1 MVEAVETI
9 EVIQNQNK
17 WEPTVGKETENLLNR
32 LGLNEKSCNRLTE
45 EAVSI
50 LKKCPPPPL
59 LSEQTGLVIGY
70 VQSGKTNSLTVLS
83 TLASENG
90 YRMII
95 VITGV
100 TTLLDDQS
108 TGRLRKELR
117 LDERQDRKW
126 FHVENPTTRDPQ
138 VLHSITTAVEDW
150 KDPEVPEYEKR
161 TVVITVMKH
170 HKHLHNLTKLLL
182 QLDLRGAPVLVVDD
196 EADQASMNNL
206 VATGE
211 ESRTYERLLQL
222 RDALPRHS
230 YVQYTATPQAPLL
243 INIIDILSPR
253 FVELLTPGDD
263 YVGGQTFFAS
273 GNTDLVQIIPDN
285 EIPAT
290 RNRISD
296 PPESFLE
303 SLRIF
308 FLGVAAARAKG
319 ESVEG
324 HRSMMVHPSQTR
336 NFHTLYH
343 SWVTAIHRQW
353 PAILSHD
360 DDDKKALLQQFK
372 ATYKRLAATVKDLP
386 SFDELAA
393 TLRLAI
399 RQTGV
404 VLLNAQTGHTPTVDW
419 SAHYSFI
426 LIGGPALDRGFTVKG
441 LTVTYMPRSLGVG
454 NADTIQQRA
463 RFFGYKQKYLGYCR
477 VFLQE
482 GVSDIFRRYVEH
494 EESVRTKLLEH
505 NQTGRSL
512 TEWKRAF
519 FLDLALRPTRA
530 SVLSLD
536 FMQDNLNQE
545 WFWTTTPHGG
555 IEDANRQLVESM
567 RLNVVWK
574 DFPGDPR
581 RTAIQTHRLAE
592 VPLRQVFEELLVDW
606 KTATWADSNKFTGL
620 RLQIESYLEKCEN
633 DQVNPLC
640 SLIEMSSWLPRE
652 RNFEGGLVKALH
664 SSTYQPTGYK
674 GDGAAKTEGQVTVQ
688 LHNLRLTAGTTTVAE
703 NVPLLALWIPRDL
716 AKPWL
721 SM

>member
-1 MVEAVETI
+1 MVDAVEII
-9 EVIQNQNK
+9 EVTQTQAGWAPK
-17 WEPTVGKETENLLNR
+17 VGKETETLLKR
-32 LGLNEKSCNRLTE
+32 LGLNDKSCDRLTK
-45 EAVSI
+45 EAISI
-50 LKKCPPPPL
+50 LKKCPPPLL

-83 TLASENG
+83 ALASENG

-126 FHVENPTTRDPQ
+126 FHIENPTTRDPQ

-150 KDPEVPEYEKR
+150 KDSEVPEYEKR

-170 HKHLHNLTKLLL
+170 HKHLHNLTKLLG
-182 QLDLRGAPVLVVDD
+182 QLDLRDAPVLVVDD

-206 VATGE
+206 VAIGD
-211 ESRTYERLLQL
+211 ESRTYERLVEL
-222 RDALPRHS
+222 RSALPRHS

-263 YVGGQTFFAS
+263 YVGGQQFFAS
-273 GNTDLVQIIPDN
+273 GQNDLVQIIPDN
-285 EIPAT
+285 EIPSA

-296 PPESFLE
+296 PPASFLE

-308 FLGVAAARAKG
+308 FLGVAAARVKG
-319 ESVEG
+319 ESIEG

-353 PAILSHD
+353 PAVLAQND
-360 DDDKKALLQQFK
+360 ADTKALLQEFK
-372 ATYKRLAATVKDLP
+372 ATYNRLAVTVPDLP
-386 SFDELAA
+386 SFNELAA

-463 RFFGYKQKYLGYCR
+463 RFFGYKKKYLGYCR

-494 EESVRTKLLEH
+494 EEHVRTKLLEH
-505 NQTGRSL
+505 NQTGKSL

-519 FLDLALRPTRA
+519 FLDNALRPTRA

-545 WFWTTTPHGG
+545 WFWTNTPHGG
-555 IEDANRQLVESM
+555 IEQDNRLLVDAIRQNLA
-567 RLNVVWK
+567 WQ

-581 RTAIQTHRLAE
+581 RTPAQTHRLAE
-592 VPLRQVFEELLVDW
+592 VPLRQVFNQLLVDW

-620 RLQIESYLEKCEN
+620 RLQIERYLEVCEKN
-633 DQVNPLC
+633 GMNPLC
-640 SLIEMSSWLPRE
+640 SVIEMSSWQLRE
-652 RNFEGGLVKALH
+652 RNFEGGQVKALH
-664 SSTYQPTGYK
+664 SSTYEPTGYK
-674 GDGAAKTEGQVTVQ
+674 GDGAVKVAGQVTVQ
-688 LHNLRLTAGTTTVAE
+688 LHNLRLTAGKTLVAD
-703 NVPLLALWIPRDL
+703 NVPLVALWIPRDL
-716 AKPWL
+716 SAGWW
-721 SM
+721 SQ